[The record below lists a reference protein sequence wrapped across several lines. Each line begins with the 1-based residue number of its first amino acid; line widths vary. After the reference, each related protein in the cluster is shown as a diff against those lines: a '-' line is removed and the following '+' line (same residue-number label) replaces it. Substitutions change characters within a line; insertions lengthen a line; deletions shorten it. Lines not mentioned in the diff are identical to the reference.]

1 MLMFDVLTWD
11 KLAAW
16 FCVIFKSNKEV
27 KPTSL
32 QSESAW
38 TFQGSNLWCR
48 LKVWCTEDLKY
59 WRWSHFDV
67 SKATQKKLY
76 CLCASN
82 MSGWNK
88 VGLIVLPGYQ
98 WETASLWPLA
108 CGHTILAQMDLLDM
122 IYALYVK
129 TRMWVDQ
136 KAVYI
141 LQHDQ
146 TCISVMWFSSLYFR
160 MYWGFLCVCVAWL
173 ENCALR
179 EVHCSG
185 DK

>member
-129 TRMWVDQ
+129 TRMCTIFEWTRRQ
-136 KAVYI
+136 F
-141 LQHDQ
+141 
-146 TCISVMWFSSLYFR
+146 ISFNTTKPVSVLC
-160 MYWGFLCVCVAWL
+160 GFLLCILECIGVFCVCV
-173 ENCALR
+173 
-179 EVHCSG
+179 
-185 DK
+185 